1 MNNPC
6 CQYSGNR
13 NNMGRAEK
21 KRESFIWFKCKG
33 SGREAAFKQIRK
45 IKKSII
51 HNNRSAEPC
60 SMCVNRERKRVQEV
74 VAKLDLSDLF
84 KCQRVCRQMDLKQDI
99 QEPFKKYFWPKE
111 VSEVDTNEPIQEE
124 EEDEDE
130 DFLSIDEQ
138 LEILNIYLRRT
149 YYYCVYCVTVYDDE
163 TDLMEK
169 CPGLY
174 RQHHYLN

>member
-1 MNNPC
+1 
-6 CQYSGNR
+6 
-13 NNMGRAEK
+13 MGRAEK

-99 QEPFKKYFWPKE
+99 QEPSEKFFWPKE
-111 VSEVDTNEPIQEE
+111 VSEVDTNKLKQEEEEEE
-124 EEDEDE
+124 EEDEDVI
-130 DFLSIDEQ
+130 SINEQ
-138 LEILNIYLRRT
+138 LEILNFYLRQT
-149 YYYCVYCVTVYDDE
+149 YNYCVYCGTVYDDE
-163 TDLMEK
+163 TDMMEE
-169 CPGLY
+169 CPGPN
-174 RQHHYLN
+174 RQDH